1 MGRLRQMKR
10 YLLDVATIK
19 THPHEIALGFAIG
32 VFIST
37 MPTPGFNILVGLLL
51 LFFIRMNK
59 ISLLAGLA
67 LVNPFLTPLIYST
80 ELRIGQLFIPYN
92 PIADVAWYSWQ
103 NLFANI
109 KPFLIGALI
118 LATCL
123 AIMSYAVLFLITF
136 NYQMRKHKGLHPR
149 SPAPPPMLYR
159 LRDAGKYTAK
169 YTMQAGKKTVKQS
182 TRLVKATG
190 RAGVAVI
197 KKGARAVTP
206 RRKAKKK
213 VKKTY
218 RRK

>member
-1 MGRLRQMKR
+1 MGRLMQIKR
-10 YLLDVATIK
+10 YLLDVAAIK
-19 THPHEIALGFAIG
+19 THPHEIALGLAVG

-37 MPTPGFNILVGLLL
+37 MPTPGVNILIGLLL

-59 ISLLAGLA
+59 IALLAGLA
-67 LVNPFLTPLIYST
+67 LVNPFLTPIIYST

-92 PIADVAWYSWQ
+92 QISGVVWYSWE

-109 KPFLIGALI
+109 KPFFIGALI

-123 AIMSYAVLFLITF
+123 AIMSYAVIFLVAY

-149 SPAPPPMLYR
+149 SPPNPPILYR
-159 LRDAGKYTAK
+159 LRDVGMHTAEYTVK
-169 YTMQAGKKTVKQS
+169 AGKKTVKQS

-197 KKGARAVTP
+197 KKGARAVAP
-206 RRKAKKK
+206 RRRTKKK
-213 VKKTY
+213 VKRAS